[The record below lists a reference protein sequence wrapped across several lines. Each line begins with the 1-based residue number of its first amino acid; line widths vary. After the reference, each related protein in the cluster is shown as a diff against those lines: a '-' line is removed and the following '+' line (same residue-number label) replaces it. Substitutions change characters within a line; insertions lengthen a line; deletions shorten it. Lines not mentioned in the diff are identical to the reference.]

1 MTDRVLSLALQLE
14 RLAPG
19 AEPSDSLEI
28 PCSFASDRI
37 IEDPWIGPVQL
48 AMDPTAVDLSRA
60 AAGIPVRVMHERG
73 LPLARVMDVALDGG
87 TLRGTLRFSQSQ
99 QGRDLCRDCQD
110 GIITDLSVGAEIHAV
125 REETGYLV
133 ATRWTP
139 REVSLVDVGADP
151 GVGINRAQPLAAPA
165 APIEDPSMS
174 DHQTTGAATSNAPD
188 PGQSAASILRLA
200 EYAHQR
206 APELDL
212 MRLGQDYAEFGK
224 PFEEFRE
231 KVWTALA
238 ERQAQQPTPSPKAD
252 LGMSQQEA
260 NQFSIIR
267 ATRAYLS
274 KDWRK
279 AGFEMEASRAVAERL
294 GRDPK
299 GFYVPAEVQRTLSAG
314 SATAGGFL
322 VGNQH
327 RADLFI
333 DALRASSIAMAAGVR
348 VISGLRD
355 NVSIPKKTSTGTFYW
370 LSESEDVTLSDAAFG
385 AVNMTPRTVAGAIAM
400 TRRLLAQSTPDV
412 ELLVRQDLVTGAALA
427 IDKAVF
433 EGSGSKEPLGIV
445 NVSGIN
451 TQAVSTDT
459 TPTWAEMVG
468 FESEV
473 ATDNALTGSLKYIT
487 TPAVR
492 GSLKT
497 TAKFSNTGTP
507 IMDGNSV
514 NGYDLLTSTQLATS
528 RLIFG
533 DWSQIILGM
542 WGVLDIKPD
551 EAALA
556 ASGGLVL
563 RVFQDVDMVCRQP
576 TAFCLGT

>member
-1 MTDRVLSLALQLE
+1 MTERVLSLALQLE

-19 AEPSDSLEI
+19 AEPNDGLEI
-28 PCSFASDRI
+28 PCSFASNRI
-37 IEDPWIGPVQL
+37 IADPWIGPVQL
-48 AMDPTAVDLSRA
+48 SMEPTAVDLSRA

-99 QGRDLCRDCQD
+99 QGRDLFRDCQD
-110 GIITDLSVGAEIHAV
+110 GIITDLSVGAEIHEV
-125 REETGYLV
+125 REESGYLV

-151 GVGINRAQPLAAPA
+151 GVGINRSTPFAPPG
-165 APIEDPSMS
+165 APIEDHTMS
-174 DHQTTGAATSNAPD
+174 ENQTPGAATSNAPD

-231 KVWTALA
+231 KVWGALA
-238 ERQAQQPTPSPKAD
+238 ERQAKQPTPAPRAD
-252 LGMSQQEA
+252 IGLTQQEA
-260 NQFSIIR
+260 NQFSILR

-274 KDWRK
+274 KDWRH
-279 AGFEMEASRAVAERL
+279 AGFELEASRAVSERL

-299 GFYVPAEVQRTLSAG
+299 GFYVPAEVQRTLTAG
-314 SATAGGFL
+314 SPSAGGFL

-370 LSESEDVTLSDAAFG
+370 LSEGEDGTASDPAFG
-385 AVNMTPRTVAGAIAM
+385 AVNLTPRTVAGAIAM
-400 TRRLLAQSTPDV
+400 TRRLLSQSSPDV

-433 EGSGSKEPLGIV
+433 EGSGSKEPLGLV

-451 TQAVSTDT
+451 TQAVSTDS

-473 ATDNALTGSLKYIT
+473 ATDNALAGSLKYIT

-497 TAKFSNTGTP
+497 TAKFTNTGTP
-507 IMDGNSV
+507 IMDGNTV
-514 NGYDLLTSTQLATS
+514 NGYEVLTSTQLATS

-563 RVFQDVDMVCRQP
+563 RVFQDVDVACRQP